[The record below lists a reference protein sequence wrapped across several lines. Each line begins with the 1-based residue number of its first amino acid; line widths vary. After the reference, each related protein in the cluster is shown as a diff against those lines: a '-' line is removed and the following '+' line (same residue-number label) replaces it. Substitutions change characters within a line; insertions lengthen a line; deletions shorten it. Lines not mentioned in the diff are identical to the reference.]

1 MTTTSFRLR
10 TDGGSRGNPG
20 PSGLGVVIEDAVT
33 GAVLEEYGRYL
44 GVTTNNQAEY
54 QAVIFGLRRCVE
66 LGATS
71 VEVLADSEL
80 LVKQA
85 KREYRVKNPELQV
98 RFREM
103 QDCVAQIGKVVFKHV
118 YREANAAA
126 DALANE
132 AMDVRGSI
140 SRCISASATS

>member
-1 MTTTSFRLR
+1 MTTSFRIR

-20 PSGLGVVIEDAVT
+20 PSGIGVVIEDAVT
-33 GAVLEEYGRYL
+33 GEVVETHKRFL

-54 QAVIFGLRRCVE
+54 KAVILGLERCQA
-66 LGATS
+66 LGAKT

-80 LVKQA
+80 LIRQA
-85 KREYRVKNPELQV
+85 KGEYKVKNPDLQT

-103 QDCVAQIGKVVFKHV
+103 SVLVATIGRVTFKHV
-118 YREANAAA
+118 YREQNKAA

-132 AMDVRGSI
+132 AMDEGR
-140 SRCISASATS
+140 AL

>member
-1 MTTTSFRLR
+1 MTTSFRIR

-20 PSGLGVVIEDAVT
+20 PSGIGVVIEDLAT
-33 GAVLEEYGRYL
+33 GEVIETHKRFL

-54 QAVIFGLRRCVE
+54 KAVILGLERCQA
-66 LGATS
+66 LGAKI

-80 LVKQA
+80 LIRQA
-85 KREYRVKNPELQV
+85 NGEYKVKNVDLQA

-103 QDCVAQIGKVVFKHV
+103 RALVAAIGRVTFKHV
-118 YREANAAA
+118 YREQNKAA

-132 AMDVRGSI
+132 AMDEGR
-140 SRCISASATS
+140 AL